1 MTGFNVIFYVVLI
14 IGLMIGLL
22 VGIIAGY
29 TVGVKSVCSINTGL
43 IDEDFLS
50 VPFLSDDMSVGM
62 AKSLYFTYKPLSE
75 EIVKAKLSE
84 VIVCS

>member
-1 MTGFNVIFYVVLI
+1 MTGFNIIFYVVLFV
-14 IGLMIGLL
+14 GLVIGLL

-50 VPFLSDDMSVGM
+50 VSFLSDDMSVGM

>member
-1 MTGFNVIFYVVLI
+1 MTGFNIIFYVVLFV
-14 IGLMIGLL
+14 GLVIGLL

-50 VPFLSDDMSVGM
+50 VPFLSDNMSVGM

-75 EIVKAKLSE
+75 EIGRASCRERV
-84 VIVCS
+84 